1 MARLVLHVRYFAPK
15 TKNRATKL
23 SCLMNYYATR
33 EGVEK
38 PLPDEWKQLPASDKQ
53 KEHIEHLYN
62 TIPQLAET
70 HEWEDYVTNPNQGH
84 ALEIMNWVAEHKLDD
99 RKPEVYLKYIAE
111 RPRVEKVGDHGLF
124 SMFDEPIVLHKAA
137 EEVAQHNGNVWTMVF
152 SLRREDAERLGYNNA
167 ESWKILCRSK
177 AGELAAAMKIP
188 FDDFHWYAAFHNES
202 HHPHIHMVVYSSGEE
217 GYLNRVGIE
226 DIKSTFAKNIF
237 MMDLDEMY
245 RKQTRYRNDLRQV
258 AKDYLEN
265 VHDLPQEAEEFTNLI
280 PILCEIKSRLP
291 QKGKIKYG
299 YMPKDVKNLV
309 DEVVNRL
316 EKHPKI
322 AELYNQWYRMK
333 VGIARTYTN
342 NPPKKEP
349 LSSNEAFKPIRNAV
363 LEAVKDMDLEAVRM
377 LSRHKRSSVEVDER
391 QAQTEVYG
399 VQQEP
404 RVRLR
409 HPENF
414 YREEEEI
421 SPEEEAISFRAI
433 ESFLYRISK
442 VFEDKQPVRH
452 YSPVI
457 ERKALAREEELKEEM
472 GMHLC

>member
-1 MARLVLHVRYFAPK
+1 M
-15 TKNRATKL
+15 
-23 SCLMNYYATR
+23 
-33 EGVEK
+33 
-38 PLPDEWKQLPASDKQ
+38 
-53 KEHIEHLYN
+53 
-62 TIPQLAET
+62 
-70 HEWEDYVTNPNQGH
+70 
-84 ALEIMNWVAEHKLDD
+84 
-99 RKPEVYLKYIAE
+99 
-111 RPRVEKVGDHGLF
+111 
-124 SMFDEPIVLHKAA
+124 
-137 EEVAQHNGNVWTMVF
+137 
-152 SLRREDAERLGYNNA
+152 
-167 ESWKILCRSK
+167 CRSK

-188 FDDFHWYAAFHNES
+188 IYDFHWYAAFHNES

-258 AKDYLEN
+258 AKDYIEN

-333 VGIARTYTN
+333 VGIAKTYTN

-363 LEAVKDMDLEAVRM
+363 LEAVKDMDLGSVRM
-377 LSRHKRSSVEVDER
+377 LKRHKRSSVEVDEP

-409 HPENF
+409 HPEIQ
-414 YREEEEI
+414 YREEAVV
-421 SPEEEAISFRAI
+421 SPEEEAVSLRAI

-457 ERKALAREEELKEEM
+457 ERKALAREEER
-472 GMHLC
+472 GGFTATDPG

>member
-1 MARLVLHVRYFAPK
+1 M
-15 TKNRATKL
+15 
-23 SCLMNYYATR
+23 S
-33 EGVEK
+33 
-38 PLPDEWKQLPASDKQ
+38 
-53 KEHIEHLYN
+53 
-62 TIPQLAET
+62 
-70 HEWEDYVTNPNQGH
+70 
-84 ALEIMNWVAEHKLDD
+84 
-99 RKPEVYLKYIAE
+99 
-111 RPRVEKVGDHGLF
+111 
-124 SMFDEPIVLHKAA
+124 
-137 EEVAQHNGNVWTMVF
+137 
-152 SLRREDAERLGYNNA
+152 
-167 ESWKILCRSK
+167 
-177 AGELAAAMKIP
+177 
-188 FDDFHWYAAFHNES
+188 
-202 HHPHIHMVVYSSGEE
+202 
-217 GYLNRVGIE
+217 
-226 DIKSTFAKNIF
+226 
-237 MMDLDEMY
+237 
-245 RKQTRYRNDLRQV
+245 
-258 AKDYLEN
+258 
-265 VHDLPQEAEEFTNLI
+265 
-280 PILCEIKSRLP
+280 
-291 QKGKIKYG
+291 
-299 YMPKDVKNLV
+299 KDVKNLV

-333 VGIARTYTN
+333 VGIAKTYTN

-442 VFEDKQPVRH
+442 VFEDKQPIRH